1 MVLRLICFMQAA
13 FPSFENGT
21 LPRAERCQ
29 FVLLFPSG
37 AYAEGFDRSSGSDS
51 RAAEALPYRVLCE
64 DTSMRHRNKYCILHR
79 PQPIVPLA
87 FPLPFRAFVLPASTL
102 RIMATYETS
111 PAGSGKNEYDV
122 KAPAHEAVHDEYEIE
137 SGHPRPLHRDLK
149 NRHIQMIAIG
159 EYPLIVIVLQ
169 DHCRLMLYR
178 RCYWC
183 WLLRRFW

>member
-1 MVLRLICFMQAA
+1 MFSITPNSYRL
-13 FPSFENGT
+13 
-21 LPRAERCQ
+21 
-29 FVLLFPSG
+29 
-37 AYAEGFDRSSGSDS
+37 
-51 RAAEALPYRVLCE
+51 
-64 DTSMRHRNKYCILHR
+64 
-79 PQPIVPLA
+79 LA
-87 FPLPFRAFVLPASTL
+87 FPPPFRAFVLPASTQ
-102 RIMATYETS
+102 RTMATYETS

-159 EYPLIVIVLQ
+159 EILMLFLCLQECRWLI
-169 DHCRLMLYR
+169 LYR